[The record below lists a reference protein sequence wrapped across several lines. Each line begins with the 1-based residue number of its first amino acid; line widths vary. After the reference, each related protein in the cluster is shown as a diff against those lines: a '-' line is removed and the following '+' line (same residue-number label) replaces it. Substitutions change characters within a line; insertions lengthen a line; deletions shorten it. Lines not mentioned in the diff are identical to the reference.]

1 MTAGGT
7 QGLGPNCYKVEWG
20 EGGRRV
26 EGYSSSSSAL
36 RDGAARV

>member
-1 MTAGGT
+1 MTAGGS

-20 EGGRRV
+20 EGGRCE
-26 EGYSSSSSAL
+26 EGYSSSSVL